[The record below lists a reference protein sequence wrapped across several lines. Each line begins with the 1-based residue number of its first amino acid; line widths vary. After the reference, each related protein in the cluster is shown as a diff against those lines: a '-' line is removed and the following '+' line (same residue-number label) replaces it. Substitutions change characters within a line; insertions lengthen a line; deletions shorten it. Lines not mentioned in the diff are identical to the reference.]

1 MSAAARPRIS
11 SFRDL
16 IAWQKS
22 MKLVLEV
29 YRATQTF
36 PKSETYGLVSQ
47 LRRASVS
54 IPSNIAEGHARLSTG
69 EFKHFLGQ
77 ARGSL
82 VELETQILIS
92 EMIGYLDLNQ
102 SQSLRRS
109 VEEVSRILNGLITS
123 IANRKL
129 AKANKFPLV
138 PNP

>member
-1 MSAAARPRIS
+1 
-11 SFRDL
+11 
-16 IAWQKS
+16 